1 MISHN
6 TRLLLVIIISVGM
19 AVFFLG
25 SNQLNL
31 GIGSSPSE
39 RKVSGPLGL
48 KLGLDLQGGVH
59 LIYEAEGEIP
69 TKSQMEGV
77 LNIIE
82 RRVNAFGVA
91 EPSIQLMGNNR
102 LLIQLPG
109 VDNIEEAKRL
119 IGRTA
124 QLEFKERDCLD
135 PSCSQFEDQDIGLTG
150 ELLKRAYPDR
160 DPTTG
165 APIISLEFNS
175 TGGSIFADTTTR
187 IAGTGDRIAIFLDDE
202 ELLAPVAQQAIL
214 GGRAIIEGQNF
225 TTERVRT
232 ISIQLESGRLPV
244 PIRVIQ
250 EHDVDATL
258 GKEALEK
265 SLQAGYIGFGLV
277 VLFMI
282 LYYRVPGFIAA
293 LALISYVALVLAI
306 FKLIPIT
313 LTLAGI
319 AGFILSVGMAVD
331 ANILIFERMKEE
343 LRTGRTLLASIEM
356 GFNRAWP
363 SIRDS
368 NVSTFITCGI
378 LFWFGSRFGAS
389 VVTGFAVSLFIGVAV
404 SMVSAIIISKTL
416 LRIFGSTPIGKK
428 PNLFSPVPGQ
438 SSPGRTIQS
447 RSRT

>member
-1 MISHN
+1 MISN
-6 TRLLLVIIISVGM
+6 NARLLLVIILSVGM

-25 SNQLNL
+25 SNQLNII
-31 GIGSSPSE
+31 IGGSPSE
-39 RKVSGPLGL
+39 REVSGPLGL

-59 LIYEAEGEIP
+59 LIYEAEGESP

-91 EPSIQLMGNNR
+91 EPSIQLMGTNR

-109 VDNIEEAKRL
+109 VENIEEAKRL

-150 ELLKRAYPDR
+150 ELLESAYWSR
-160 DPTTG
+160 DNTTG
-165 APIISLEFNS
+165 KPIVNLKFNS
-175 TGGSIFADTTTR
+175 KGASIFADTTTR
-187 IAGTGDRIAIFLDDE
+187 IAGSGDRIAIFLDDE
-202 ELLAPVAQQAIL
+202 EMLAPVAQNAIF
-214 GGRAIIEGQNF
+214 GGEAIITGDF
-225 TTERVRT
+225 TVERVQT
-232 ISIQLESGRLPV
+232 IAIQLESGRLPV

-250 EHDVDATL
+250 ENDVDATL
-258 GKEALEK
+258 GTDALQK

-277 VLFMI
+277 ILFMI
-282 LYYRVPGFIAA
+282 LYYRIPGFISA

-343 LRTGRTLLASIEM
+343 LRTGRTLLASIDM

-389 VVTGFAVSLFIGVAV
+389 LVTGFAVSLFIGVAV
-404 SMVSAIIISKTL
+404 SMFSAIMISKTL
-416 LRIFGSTPIGKK
+416 LRIFGSTPIGKHTK
-428 PNLFSPVPGQ
+428 LFSPVPGP
-438 SSPGRTIQS
+438 SGPGRIIQS
-447 RSRT
+447 KSRT

>member
-1 MISHN
+1 MILSS
-6 TRLLLVIIISVGM
+6 TT
-19 AVFFLG
+19 
-25 SNQLNL
+25 LNL
-31 GIGSSPSE
+31 GLGDSRFE
-39 RKVSGPLGL
+39 RGGSGPLGL

-59 LIYEAEGEIP
+59 LIYEAEIENP
-69 TKSQMEGV
+69 TKSQMEGA

-91 EPSIQLMGNNR
+91 EPSIQLMGTNR

-109 VDNIEEAKRL
+109 VDDVEEAKRL

-135 PSCSQFEDQDIGLTG
+135 PSCSQYEDQDIGLTG
-150 ELLKRAYPDR
+150 DLLERAYPDR

-175 TGGSIFADTTTR
+175 RGGSIFADTTTR
-187 IAGTGDRIAIFLDDE
+187 IAGSGDRIAIFLDDE

-225 TTERVRT
+225 TAERVRT

-244 PIRVIQ
+244 PIKVIQ

-258 GKEALEK
+258 GGDALQK

-282 LYYRVPGFIAA
+282 LYYRVPGVVAG

-306 FKLIPIT
+306 FKLIPVT

-343 LRTGRTLLASIEM
+343 LRTGRSLLASIEM

-368 NVSTFITCGI
+368 NVSTFITCVI

-389 VVTGFAVSLFIGVAV
+389 LVTGFAVSLFIGVAV
-404 SMVSAIIISKTL
+404 SMFSAIVISKTL
-416 LRIFGSTPIGKK
+416 LKISGSTPLGKQPK
-428 PNLFSPVPGQ
+428 LFSPVPGTSGSGVNLQ
-438 SSPGRTIQS
+438 SKARM
-447 RSRT
+447 

>member
-1 MISHN
+1 MISN
-6 TRLLLVIIISVGM
+6 NIRLLVVIISSVSLAIM
-19 AVFFLG
+19 VLG
-25 SNQLNL
+25 STDLNV
-31 GIGSSPSE
+31 GVGDA
-39 RKVSGPLGL
+39 RFQRAGTGPLGL

-59 LIYEAEGEIP
+59 LIYQADIENP
-69 TKSQMEGV
+69 TKSQMDGV

-91 EPSIQLMGNNR
+91 EPSLQIMGNNR

-124 QLEFKERDCLD
+124 QLEFKERNCLD

-150 ELLKRAYPDR
+150 DLLDEAYWSR
-160 DPTTG
+160 QSTTG
-165 APIISLEFNS
+165 EPIVNLKFNS
-175 TGGSIFADTTTR
+175 KGADIFADITTR
-187 IAGTGDRIAIFLDDE
+187 IAGTGDKIAIFLDEE
-202 ELLAPVAQQAIL
+202 ELLSPVAQNPIF
-214 GGRAIIEGQNF
+214 GGEAIIEGNF

-244 PIRVIQ
+244 PISVIE

-258 GKEALEK
+258 GTNALRK
-265 SLQAGYIGFGLV
+265 SLQAGYIGFALV
-277 VLFMI
+277 VIFMI
-282 LYYRVPGFIAA
+282 IYYRIPGFIAT
-293 LALISYVALVLAI
+293 LALLSYVALVLAI

-343 LRTGRTLLASIEM
+343 LRTGRSLLASIDM

-368 NVSTFITCGI
+368 NVSTFITCLI
-378 LFWFGSRFGAS
+378 LFWFGSRLGMS
-389 VVTGFAVSLFIGVAV
+389 LVTGFAVSLFIGVAV
-404 SMVSAIIISKTL
+404 SMFSAIIISKTL
-416 LRIFGSTPIGKK
+416 LRISGASPAGKS
-428 PNLFSPVPGQ
+428 PNLFSPVPGSLAKEVTSQ
-438 SSPGRTIQS
+438 P

>member
-1 MISHN
+1 MILSSTN
-6 TRLLLVIIISVGM
+6 
-19 AVFFLG
+19 
-25 SNQLNL
+25 LNL
-31 GIGSSPSE
+31 GLGDSRFE
-39 RKVSGPLGL
+39 RGGSGPLGL

-59 LIYEAEGEIP
+59 LIYEAEIENP
-69 TKSQMEGV
+69 TKSQMEGA
-77 LNIIE
+77 LSIIE

-91 EPSIQLMGNNR
+91 EPSIQLMGANR

-109 VDNIEEAKRL
+109 VDDVEEAKRL

-124 QLEFKERDCLD
+124 QLEFKERSCLD
-135 PSCSQFEDQDIGLTG
+135 PSCSQYEDQDIGLTG
-150 ELLKRAYPDR
+150 DLLERAYPDR

-175 TGGSIFADTTTR
+175 RGGSIFADTTTR
-187 IAGTGDRIAIFLDDE
+187 IAGSGDRIAIFLDDE

-244 PIRVIQ
+244 PIKVIQ

-258 GKEALEK
+258 GADALQK
-265 SLQAGYIGFGLV
+265 SLQAGYIGFALV

-282 LYYRVPGFIAA
+282 LYYRVPGVVAG

-306 FKLIPIT
+306 FKLIPVT

-343 LRTGRTLLASIEM
+343 LRTGRSLLASIEM

-368 NVSTFITCGI
+368 NVSTFITCVI

-389 VVTGFAVSLFIGVAV
+389 LVTGFAVSLFIGVAV
-404 SMVSAIIISKTL
+404 SMFSAIVISKTL
-416 LRIFGSTPIGKK
+416 LKISGTTPLGKQAK
-428 PNLFSPVPGQ
+428 LFSPVPGTSGSGTNLQ
-438 SSPGRTIQS
+438 SKARM
-447 RSRT
+447 